1 VSRGIT
7 QIKRIKSPPQED
19 DLVSPTSQPATD
31 FQAHRPLASIME
43 INSHHPIEPAAGSA
57 TSATQRLGQ
66 VLGSLVDLIA
76 EFDGT
81 GVLLDVWTGDKSL
94 LVRPVEEMV
103 GQPLLGIIGED
114 AYGPFRTLFERIHK
128 NGIAEDFE
136 YSLNL
141 ADGHH
146 SFIARAVPVD
156 APAGERTIRVLVQD
170 VTGLRKIEEHALKME
185 SLLTQTQEIANV
197 GSWEYDVERRTF
209 LWSEQMYRM
218 LGIEPGSDA
227 VALDTACQ
235 MFHPDDRAR
244 VWQDVMTLIET
255 GKPLENELRFQ
266 SACSE
271 TRIFFSRAIPI
282 KDKSGSVRQIRGI
295 SQDVT
300 EQRASAINLQKSQEL
315 MAQAEQIAKFGSWE
329 LDSQGAT
336 RMLSENL
343 YHLIGEDPKQGPI
356 TVEKALDR
364 IEPADAA
371 IVRQNLARAVREG
384 VPFEQEIR
392 YRRPDAHVRTFH
404 IRCVPVLDESKN
416 VTRMVG
422 VARDLTE
429 KREAQRAWRESE
441 RHYHVL
447 LNSLKNHAVVTLDPH
462 GYVTNWH
469 NAAERM
475 LGFPGKE
482 ALGMHFSR
490 FYAAED
496 ISSEKP
502 IREIDQVLR
511 EGRFEGEGWRV
522 RKDGSRFWAEVVI
535 APLRNDTG
543 QLLGFAVITRDLS
556 ERKKTE
562 EELATRESLLAEAES
577 LANLGSWELDLRTGD
592 MNWSLQLYRI
602 LGYDPAQT
610 VPTFAEFARLIQL
623 DLKNEMH
630 HDSPAGP
637 SHRYPIESV
646 IRWEL
651 LDGSA
656 RILHTRAWPS
666 HSGGGEPLRM
676 IGTTEDVTE
685 RTERETELRR
695 LSRQLL
701 HARDAEQRRIARDLH
716 ETAVQSMAALKMMLG
731 RIGNMVPKSSKRAR
745 DLVRSTTEVADEI
758 IREVRTISHLMH
770 PPLLDEGGLY
780 PALHCYARGFSERSG
795 IAANLQMDEVFGRLP
810 RDTEITIFRIVQEA
824 LTNVHRHS
832 GSRDAV
838 IRVVRSGVGVRVEIE
853 DHGKGMPLLAGPA
866 GEKDVQ
872 LGVGTAGMR
881 ERVAQLSG
889 KFEIRS
895 APAKGTVVTA
905 ILPASDGKKM
915 I

>member
-1 VSRGIT
+1 M
-7 QIKRIKSPPQED
+7 D
-19 DLVSPTSQPATD
+19 
-31 FQAHRPLASIME
+31 
-43 INSHHPIEPAAGSA
+43 INSRHAKLPADSSA
-57 TSATQRLGQ
+57 TSATHRLGQ

-94 LVRPVEEMV
+94 LVRPVEEML
-103 GQPLLGIIGED
+103 GQPLLTIIGED

-128 NGIAEDFE
+128 SGIAEDFE

-146 SFIARAVPVD
+146 AFIARAVPVD
-156 APAGERTIRVLVQD
+156 APNGERTIRVLVQD
-170 VTGLRKIEEHALKME
+170 VTGLRKIEEYSRKTE
-185 SLLTQTQEIANV
+185 SLLKQTQEIANV
-197 GSWEYDVERRTF
+197 GSWEYDVERRAF

-218 LGIEPGSDA
+218 LGLEPGTDA

-266 SACSE
+266 SASGE
-271 TRIFFSRAIPI
+271 TRIFFSRAIPV
-282 KDKSGSVRQIRGI
+282 KNDDGSVRLIRGI

-300 EQRASAINLQKSQEL
+300 EQRTSAIKLQKSQEL
-315 MAQAEQIAKFGSWE
+315 MAQAEQIAHFGSWE

-343 YHLIGEDPKQGPI
+343 YDLIGEDPKRGPI
-356 TVEKALDR
+356 SVEEALDR
-364 IEPADAA
+364 IEPADATV
-371 IVRQNLARAVREG
+371 VRQNLARAVSEG
-384 VPFEQEIR
+384 VAFEQEIR
-392 YRRPDAHVRTFH
+392 YRRPDARLRTFH
-404 IRCVPVLDESKN
+404 IRCVPVLDANRN
-416 VTRMVG
+416 VTRMIG
-422 VARDLTE
+422 VARDVTE
-429 KREAQRAWRESE
+429 QRDTHRAWRESE
-441 RHYHVL
+441 THYRIL
-447 LNSLKNHAVVTLDPH
+447 LNSLKDHAVLTLNPH

-469 NAAERM
+469 TAAERM
-475 LGFPGKE
+475 LGFSGKE

-496 ISSEKP
+496 IASEKP
-502 IREIDQVLR
+502 IREIEHTLH

-535 APLRNDTG
+535 APLRDDAG
-543 QLLGFAVITRDLS
+543 ELLGFAIITRDIS

-562 EELATRESLLAEAES
+562 EELATHESLLAETES
-577 LANLGSWELDLRTGD
+577 LANLGSWELDLRTGE
-592 MNWSLQLYRI
+592 MTWSLQLYRI

-610 VPTFAEFARLIQL
+610 VPRFAEFARLLQL
-623 DLKNEMH
+623 DLKVETR
-630 HDSPAGP
+630 HDSPSGP
-637 SHRYPIESV
+637 RIRYPIESV

-676 IGTTEDVTE
+676 IGTTEDITE
-685 RTERETELRR
+685 RTEKETALHR

-701 HARDAEQRRIARDLH
+701 QARDAEQRRIARDLH

-731 RIGNMVPKSSKRAR
+731 RIGNMLSKSNKQAR
-745 DLVRSTTEVADEI
+745 DLVQSTTEVADEI

-780 PALHCYARGFSERSG
+780 PALHWYARGFSERSG
-795 IAANLQMDEVFGRLP
+795 IAANLQMDERFGRLP
-810 RDTEITIFRIVQEA
+810 RDTEIAIFRIVQEA

-832 GSRDAV
+832 GSRDAI
-838 IRVVRSGVGVRVEIE
+838 IRVERGDASVRVQIE
-853 DHGKGMPLLAGPA
+853 DHGRGMPLRSGPT

-889 KFEIRS
+889 TFEIKGV
-895 APAKGTVVTA
+895 PGKGTVVNA
-905 ILPASDGKKM
+905 ILPTAERQENDLSIKEV
-915 I
+915 

>member
-1 VSRGIT
+1 
-7 QIKRIKSPPQED
+7 
-19 DLVSPTSQPATD
+19 
-31 FQAHRPLASIME
+31 ME

-447 LNSLKNHAVVTLDPH
+447 LNSLKNHAVVTLAPTATSRT
-462 GYVTNWH
+462 GTTQP
-469 NAAERM
+469 NACWD
-475 LGFPGKE
+475 
-482 ALGMHFSR
+482 SR
-490 FYAAED
+490 
-496 ISSEKP
+496 EKKHS
-502 IREIDQVLR
+502 
-511 EGRFEGEGWRV
+511 GCTFRV
-522 RKDGSRFWAEVVI
+522 SMQPRIFRAKNQFARSIKCCAKDGLKAK
-535 APLRNDTG
+535 AG
-543 QLLGFAVITRDLS
+543 GC
-556 ERKKTE
+556 
-562 EELATRESLLAEAES
+562 
-577 LANLGSWELDLRTGD
+577 GRT
-592 MNWSLQLYRI
+592 
-602 LGYDPAQT
+602 
-610 VPTFAEFARLIQL
+610 
-623 DLKNEMH
+623 
-630 HDSPAGP
+630 
-637 SHRYPIESV
+637 
-646 IRWEL
+646 
-651 LDGSA
+651 
-656 RILHTRAWPS
+656 
-666 HSGGGEPLRM
+666 
-676 IGTTEDVTE
+676 
-685 RTERETELRR
+685 
-695 LSRQLL
+695 
-701 HARDAEQRRIARDLH
+701 
-716 ETAVQSMAALKMMLG
+716 
-731 RIGNMVPKSSKRAR
+731 
-745 DLVRSTTEVADEI
+745 
-758 IREVRTISHLMH
+758 
-770 PPLLDEGGLY
+770 
-780 PALHCYARGFSERSG
+780 
-795 IAANLQMDEVFGRLP
+795 
-810 RDTEITIFRIVQEA
+810 
-824 LTNVHRHS
+824 
-832 GSRDAV
+832 
-838 IRVVRSGVGVRVEIE
+838 VRVS
-853 DHGKGMPLLAGPA
+853 GRKW
-866 GEKDVQ
+866 
-872 LGVGTAGMR
+872 
-881 ERVAQLSG
+881 LSPPC
-889 KFEIRS
+889 
-895 APAKGTVVTA
+895 ATT
-905 ILPASDGKKM
+905 LDNC
-915 I
+915 